1 VTVDHKRIGAKIQY
15 YRTLQGI
22 SQESL
27 AEAASVSRR
36 YISDLELGKKGV
48 SVETLISIVN
58 ALRITAD
65 DILGDLLLEKK
76 QSLLSMHFDLLNDC
90 TKEETEILIA
100 LLQSSK
106 QTLKKYRITK

>member
-1 VTVDHKRIGAKIQY
+1 MNK
-15 YRTLQGI
+15 LW
-22 SQESL
+22 L
-27 AEAASVSRR
+27 A
-36 YISDLELGKKGV
+36 LGVAVIIFILAFTEFNLTK
-48 SVETLISIVN
+48 N
-58 ALRITAD
+58 TAD

>member
-1 VTVDHKRIGAKIQY
+1 MGKRYLIQY

-22 SQESL
+22 SQASL

-58 ALRITAD
+58 ALRITVD
-65 DILGDLLLEKK
+65 DILGELLLEKK

-90 TKEETEILIA
+90 TKEETEIMIA
-100 LLQSSK
+100 LLQSSE

>member
-1 VTVDHKRIGAKIQY
+1 MTVDHKRIGAKIHY
-15 YRTLQGI
+15 YRTQQGI
-22 SQESL
+22 TQASL

-36 YISDLELGKKGV
+36 FISDLELGNKGV
-48 SVETLISIVN
+48 SVGKLLAIVN

-65 DILGDLLLEKK
+65 DILGEMLVEKK
-76 QSLLSMHFDLLNDC
+76 PSLLSMHFDLLNDC

-106 QTLKKYRITK
+106 QTLRKYRITK